1 MKTLILF
8 ALICILPLQA
18 MAQPSS
24 WEEQIAATFYS
35 RISSPGY
42 FDCCVKTGKKKR
54 LTVYVDVP
62 ENVFFRDDFLIKV
75 YSEQAFDSVMVKEV
89 AQKVENQYLKKF
101 CKRNRARFTRSCY
114 STQMRLSV
122 IEDLN
127 DGVVFV
133 RGLLRLDFTFQ

>member
-18 MAQPSS
+18 RAQPSS

-35 RISSPGY
+35 RISPPGY
-42 FDCCVKTGKKKR
+42 FDCCSKTGKKKS

-62 ENVFFRDDFLIKV
+62 ENVFFRDDFLIKT
-75 YSEQAFDSVMVKEV
+75 YSEQAFDSTMVKEV

-101 CKRNRARFTRSCY
+101 CKRKRDRFTRSCY
-114 STQMRLSV
+114 STQIGLSV

-133 RGLLRLDFTFQ
+133 RGRLRLDFTFQ